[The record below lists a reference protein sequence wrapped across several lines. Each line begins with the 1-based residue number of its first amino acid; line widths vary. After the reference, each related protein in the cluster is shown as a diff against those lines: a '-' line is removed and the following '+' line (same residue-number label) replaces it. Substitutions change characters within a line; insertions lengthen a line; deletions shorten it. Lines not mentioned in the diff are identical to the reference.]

1 MFLLSRDVVGERD
14 QSVVWLYGLKP
25 FKVSHHTTKS
35 GGHRHWRS
43 GGKIVL
49 AYYVIS
55 QGHVMKSSCNFMG
68 RSKAS
73 YHPVKFGGNSRSG
86 SGVIKILVCHAM

>member
-1 MFLLSRDVVGERD
+1 M
-14 QSVVWLYGLKP
+14 
-25 FKVSHHTTKS
+25 
-35 GGHRHWRS
+35 
-43 GGKIVL
+43 VL